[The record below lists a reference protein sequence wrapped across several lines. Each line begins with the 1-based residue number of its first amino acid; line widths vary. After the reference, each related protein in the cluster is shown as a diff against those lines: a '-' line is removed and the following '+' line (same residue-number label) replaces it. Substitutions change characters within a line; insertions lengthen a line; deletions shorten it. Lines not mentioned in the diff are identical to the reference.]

1 MNNTAAVVETGVE
14 GPEAV
19 EAALVF
25 LLLTFL
31 LEVPETSQ
39 NSSALQKHFTN
50 NQHHGASQ
58 GVLGVKTF
66 NVPDYEFLYHQL
78 LVMLPLANYSMPL
91 KIIIFVYK
99 YG

>member
-1 MNNTAAVVETGVE
+1 MNNTAAVVEIVVE

-39 NSSALQKHFTN
+39 NSSALQKHFKN
-50 NQHHGASQ
+50 N
-58 GVLGVKTF
+58 
-66 NVPDYEFLYHQL
+66 
-78 LVMLPLANYSMPL
+78 
-91 KIIIFVYK
+91 
-99 YG
+99 